1 MNWLPASFFSFFNNI
16 HEEDKMGRK
25 KSEAKVTCKNS
36 ECGKV
41 IFLTDGKS
49 LKKKRSI
56 LCPHCGVKNKVQVKK
71 NGRIRIHFSPQL
83 A

>member
-1 MNWLPASFFSFFNNI
+1 
-16 HEEDKMGRK
+16 MGRK
-25 KSEAKVTCKNS
+25 KSEAKVVCRNS

-49 LKKKRSI
+49 LKKKKAI
-56 LCPHCGVKNKVQVKK
+56 KCPHCGAKNRVVVKK
-71 NGRIRIHFSPQL
+71 NGKIKIYFSPQL